1 MEFIKNLIKSAFL
14 YIKVLAKWLVAAV
27 VVGTVGGVIGSIF
40 HKSIDYATELRT
52 EHSWLIF
59 LLPLGG
65 VLITVMYH
73 LFKKSGKIDTNRVI
87 ESVMAEEK
95 VPLVMAPL
103 IFVATVITHLLG
115 GSAGREGAALQLG
128 GSIGYNLGKAV
139 KMKKDDIHIIVM
151 SGMSAV
157 FAALFGTPLT
167 AAVFALEVVSVG
179 TMHYTAFVPCIIS
192 SIFAYKIAMLFDISP
207 VHFNTVV
214 FESLSANVML
224 KAIILAILCA
234 IVAILFCTAIK
245 KCEHY
250 AKKFMPNRYLRAFL
264 GGAIIV
270 ALTVV
275 LGTKDYNGAG
285 MDVISRA
292 LSGTAR
298 YEAFAIKIIFTAI
311 TISVG
316 FKGGEIVPAFF
327 IGSTFGC
334 VFGSLLGLEPSF
346 GAALGFVALFCSV
359 VNCPLASVMLALEVF
374 GADSILIFATVCAVS
389 FMMSGYSGLYKSQK
403 IVYSKLSEEI
413 IDINAK

>member
-1 MEFIKNLIKSAFL
+1 MEFIKNTVNSAL
-14 YIKVLAKWLVAAV
+14 EYIKFLVKWLIAAAV
-27 VVGTVGGVIGSIF
+27 VGAVGGIIGSLF
-40 HKSIDYATELRT
+40 HISIDYATELRA

-65 VLITVMYH
+65 VLITAMYR
-73 LFKKSGKIDTNRVI
+73 LFKKSGKIDTDRVI
-87 ESVMAEEK
+87 ESVMAEKK
-95 VPLVMAPL
+95 VPIVMAPL
-103 IFVATVITHLLG
+103 IFIATVITHLLG

-128 GSIGYNLGKAV
+128 GSIGYNLGRAAR
-139 KMKKDDIHIIVM
+139 MKKDDIHMIVM

-157 FAALFGTPLT
+157 FSALFGTPLT
-167 AAVFALEVVSVG
+167 AAIFALEVISVG
-179 TMHYTAFVPCIIS
+179 TIHYAAFVPCIIS
-192 SIFAYKIAMLFDISP
+192 SIFAYKIAMLFGISP
-207 VHFNTVV
+207 VHFSTVI
-214 FESLSANVML
+214 FEPLSANVML
-224 KAIILAILCA
+224 KAIVLAILCA
-234 IVAILFCTAIK
+234 VVAILFCTSIK

-270 ALTVV
+270 ALTVAI
-275 LGTKDYNGAG
+275 GTKDYNGAG

-292 LSGTAR
+292 LSGAAR
-298 YEAFAIKIIFTAI
+298 PEAFALKIIFTAI

-334 VFGSLLGLEPSF
+334 VCGAILGLEPSF

-359 VNCPLASVMLALEVF
+359 VNCPLASIMLALEVF
-374 GADSILIFATVCAVS
+374 GVDSILIFATVCGVS

-403 IVYSKLSEEI
+403 IVYSKLSEEM